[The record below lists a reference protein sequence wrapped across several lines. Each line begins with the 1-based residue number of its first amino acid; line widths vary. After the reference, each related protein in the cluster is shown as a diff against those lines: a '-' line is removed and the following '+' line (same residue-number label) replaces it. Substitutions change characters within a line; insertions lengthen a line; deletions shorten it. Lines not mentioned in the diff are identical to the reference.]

1 MKNSFYLFSVLI
13 ALFFACSEKNP
24 NSETIDPIQELEFE
38 VVDSL
43 IVDVLSELIVL
54 DYHSRKDQ
62 YLMKERR
69 GNGIYLIDGA
79 GVILSQPELVGE
91 GPNQVSMIWEG
102 RFFGAEHYIFK
113 EMSATMDFHVF
124 DSGFQKVEKIPG
136 AAIGLNAI
144 FLSFYRQ
151 TFTVWE
157 ENGAPFII
165 GEEVNSYNPGDVDP
179 DKIGGDFYNQVKS
192 GFFYDLNADSIS
204 YLNLYPNAWEPK
216 ESKRWIGQS
225 FPYLAFDAQLQRA
238 AVLPPLGDQLF
249 LYDLQDGQLINE
261 QVVELSHPDRNQSIP
276 DPSREHYLYPYFS
289 DLKIFGDL
297 QIATFYTSVPEE
309 VYSEFRS
316 KNENFTQDPDWIK
329 VAESYIRPRYIV
341 IKEGKQIGILNELPI
356 AGNVNFG
363 LADGSLLIKAD
374 AGEIE
379 LDYNLFYHLRLKA
392 AQ

>member
-1 MKNSFYLFSVLI
+1 MNKSFFLSLVVI
-13 ALFFACSEKNP
+13 ILFFSCSEKER
-24 NSETIDPIQELEFE
+24 NSETIDPIQELKFE
-38 VVDSL
+38 IVDSL
-43 IVDVLSELIVL
+43 MVDVLQDLIVL
-54 DYHSRKDQ
+54 DYHAGKDQ
-62 YLMKERR
+62 YLMKEQR
-69 GNGIYLIDGA
+69 GNGIYLIDGNGA
-79 GVILSQPELVGE
+79 ILSQPELVGE

-102 RFFGAEHYIFK
+102 GFFGADKYIFK
-113 EMSATMDFHVF
+113 AFSDNMDYHLF
-124 DSGFQKVEKIPG
+124 DSDFQKIEKIRG
-136 AAIGLNAI
+136 TAKGLNHLYI
-144 FLSFYRQ
+144 SPYRQ
-151 TFTVWE
+151 TFWVWE

-179 DKIGGDFYNQVKS
+179 DKIGGDFYNEVKS

-216 ESKRWIGQS
+216 KSNRWIGES

-249 LYDLQDGQLINE
+249 LYDLEDGQLTNE
-261 QVVELSHPDRNQSIP
+261 QVVQLSHPDRKQSLP
-276 DPSREHYLYPYFS
+276 DPTREHYLYPFFS
-289 DLKIFGDL
+289 DLKIFGDY

-316 KNENFTQDPDWIK
+316 KNENFAQDPEWIK

-341 IKEGKQIGILNELPI
+341 IKDGKQLGILNELPV
-356 AGNVNFG
+356 AGNVNLG

-379 LDYNLFYHLRLKA
+379 RDYNLFYKIRLVED
-392 AQ
+392 